1 MSKTL
6 TVRDSKVGFVFS
18 MVIFSIRPHA
28 EFGPYDHGE
37 DAPRLNNLGVISCH
51 NKCFLVIKYG
61 DWVRETLL
69 DILERVDCFP
79 RAKYWK
85 STQPK
90 HIELATNIIEEII
103 VPINQSITEFEVEI
117 QFEIMQLLATQICE
131 HLLKYMKQTDYRYS
145 TQVRHLLIN
154 GV

>member
-1 MSKTL
+1 MYS
-6 TVRDSKVGFVFS
+6 
-18 MVIFSIRPHA
+18 
-28 EFGPYDHGE
+28 
-37 DAPRLNNLGVISCH
+37 
-51 NKCFLVIKYG
+51 VIKYG

-79 RAKYWK
+79 KAKYWK

-103 VPINQSITEFEVEI
+103 IPINQSITEFEVEI
-117 QFEIMQLLATQICE
+117 QFDIMQLLATQICE

-145 TQVRHLLIN
+145 TQVRIDNTAKSYRDRKLLSRDFTWKFFLQKCETQ
-154 GV
+154 VHKWPVCYYF

>member
-1 MSKTL
+1 MRIIT
-6 TVRDSKVGFVFS
+6 
-18 MVIFSIRPHA
+18 SI
-28 EFGPYDHGE
+28 
-37 DAPRLNNLGVISCH
+37 NVCKI
-51 NKCFLVIKYG
+51 FLVIKYG

-145 TQVRHLLIN
+145 TQVPHLSANHIRPIPPKS
-154 GV
+154 

>member
-1 MSKTL
+1 MRIITSA
-6 TVRDSKVGFVFS
+6 TVCK
-18 MVIFSIRPHA
+18 I
-28 EFGPYDHGE
+28 
-37 DAPRLNNLGVISCH
+37 
-51 NKCFLVIKYG
+51 FLVIKYG

-90 HIELATNIIEEII
+90 HIELATDIIEEII

-145 TQVRHLLIN
+145 TQVPHLSANLIRPIQSLLKRE
-154 GV
+154 GYKG

>member
-1 MSKTL
+1 VKIIT
-6 TVRDSKVGFVFS
+6 
-18 MVIFSIRPHA
+18 SI
-28 EFGPYDHGE
+28 
-37 DAPRLNNLGVISCH
+37 NVCKI
-51 NKCFLVIKYG
+51 FLVIKYG

-145 TQVRHLLIN
+145 TQVRHLSAHHIRPN
-154 GV
+154 KSK